1 MIQPGQKRIGTQ
13 PPRNWRS
20 RLRGEAGSTLV
31 ETALSITILLVLVIG
46 IMDACLM
53 VYSYH
58 FISNAAREG
67 TRYAIVRGNTWTQS
81 PWNFTGTCASYTS
94 AGCVATIG
102 NIQDYVKSLS
112 FPGIDPSEITV
123 TPTSYIA
130 TGGTNCPD
138 PTKTAPDGSV
148 STDTSQAPACNARGN
163 VIEVNVQY
171 RFATFIPFVP
181 SRFLTMSST
190 SRMLISQ

>member
-13 PPRNWRS
+13 PPRGWRS

-112 FPGIDPSEITV
+112 FPGIDSSQITV
-123 TPTSYIA
+123 TPTSYA
-130 TGGTNCPD
+130 
-138 PTKTAPDGSV
+138 AYGSAQSCEAAS
-148 STDTSQAPACNARGN
+148 STPPPSSSPPLCNARGN
-163 VIEVNVQY
+163 VIKVNVQY

-181 SRFLTMSST
+181 SQWLTMSST
-190 SRMLISQ
+190 SQMLISQ

>member
-1 MIQPGQKRIGTQ
+1 MQDTQERIG
-13 PPRNWRS
+13 PRPLRGWHS
-20 RLRGEAGSTLV
+20 RLRGDRGSTLV

-67 TRYAIVRGNTWTQS
+67 TRYAIVRGNTWTQP
-81 PWNFTGTCASYTS
+81 PWNYTGTCGSYTD
-94 AGCVATIG
+94 AGCVATIA
-102 NIQDYVKSLS
+102 NIQDYVKSLT
-112 FPGIDPSEITV
+112 FPGIDASNITV

-130 TGGTNCPD
+130 YG
-138 PTKTAPDGSV
+138 
-148 STDTSQAPACNARGN
+148 DTSNCETSSGTPPSSGSPPICNARGN
-163 VIEVNVQY
+163 VIQVNVRY

-181 SRFLTMSST
+181 SQWLTMSST
-190 SRMLISQ
+190 SQMVITQ